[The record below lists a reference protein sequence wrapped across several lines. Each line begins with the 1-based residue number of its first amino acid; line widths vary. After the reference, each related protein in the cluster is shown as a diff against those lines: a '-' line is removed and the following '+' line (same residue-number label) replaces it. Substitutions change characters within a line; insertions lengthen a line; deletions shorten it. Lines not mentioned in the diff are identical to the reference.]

1 MIYKSLLENELIDG
15 IVQDPN
21 EPGVDLDAVEK
32 AVAGEDGI
40 AAHQDEVEAATDG
53 MIGEPVDE
61 FAMII
66 YESEYNYNQIMEAIG
81 MNELRESAMGR
92 DLVLEAADIKGFFKT
107 VKNFFVQMFERI
119 TKAVRD
125 ILAKLDLQAKS
136 DKKFVAENKT
146 YIIEGA
152 KADWNMKGYNIG
164 DLSKFYEGA
173 GKADADVAIVKKAIE
188 TLKTVD
194 SSKLHEEIKEVQA
207 KSKDVEKEIINQYGA
222 GVAGENLKAF
232 RKNLH
237 NEIFGEKVELKGK
250 IDAQAV
256 IDVLSNERESSKIR
270 ATYNDIKKAFA
281 ATIADIK
288 AWEATAAKAEDK
300 NLYVAAAQCAIKL
313 CKSCRAVSNT
323 AYSVAISAAKYKRAL
338 YRKLA
343 HEFAK
348 AGQSKGKYKPKQE
361 GASIFDGINI
371 L

>member
-15 IVQDPN
+15 IVQDPD

-125 ILAKLDLQAKS
+125 VLAKLDLQAKS

-152 KADWNMKGYNIG
+152 KANWSIKGYIIN
-164 DLSKFYEGA
+164 DLSRFYDAARATDSQTAAKEA
-173 GKADADVAIVKKAIE
+173 IEALKSADVAQ
-188 TLKTVD
+188 LQ
-194 SSKLHEEIKEVQA
+194 EEIKEFQSVS
-207 KSKDVEKEIINQYGA
+207 KSLEKEVIASVGLK
-222 GVAGENLKAF
+222 GENLKEL
-232 RKNLH
+232 RKNLKD
-237 NEIFGEKVELKGK
+237 EIFGTEKVELNGK
-250 IDAQAV
+250 INAQEV
-256 IDVLSNERESSKIR
+256 IDILSNDRESRKIR
-270 ATYNDIKKAFA
+270 DTYIGVKKAFAILINDIKK
-281 ATIADIK
+281 
-288 AWEATAAKAEDK
+288 WESGIGNVGDKNIYITAAHQAVK
-300 NLYVAAAQCAIKL
+300 C
-313 CKSCRAVSNT
+313 CKISRSVTSV
-323 AYSVAISAAKYKRAL
+323 AYSVAISAAKYKRTL

-361 GASIFDGINI
+361 SASIFDGISI